1 MKKTLSI
8 EGMSCDHCVVHVRN
22 ALTGVSG
29 VDSAVV
35 DLAGNKAV
43 VTGSSLEDSAL
54 KAAVAEAGYE
64 VVAIV

>member
-1 MKKTLSI
+1 
-8 EGMSCDHCVVHVRN
+8 
-22 ALTGVSG
+22 
-29 VDSAVV
+29 VV